1 MYLNHS
7 GWSFHTHGLLV
18 AFFAVL
24 RGEFYK
30 KRLCSD
36 VSLVIFEYLSKGTFK
51 YSVAVLGRGWQGI
64 HREPSALGQLVV
76 QVPFSLVLHV
86 PRMVPGRWH
95 LLFEESTL
103 SFQV

>member
-1 MYLNHS
+1 M
-7 GWSFHTHGLLV
+7 

-64 HREPSALGQLVV
+64 HREPQCSGPIGSAGAFFTGVTCAQDG
-76 QVPFSLVLHV
+76 PWSLA
-86 PRMVPGRWH
+86 
-95 LLFEESTL
+95 
-103 SFQV
+103 SFV